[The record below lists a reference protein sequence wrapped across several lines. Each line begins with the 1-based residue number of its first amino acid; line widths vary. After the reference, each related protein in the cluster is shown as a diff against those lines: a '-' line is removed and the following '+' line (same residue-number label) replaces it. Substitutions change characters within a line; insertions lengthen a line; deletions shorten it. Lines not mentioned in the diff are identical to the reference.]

1 MYKLSA
7 VDLSYM
13 KAFNDYYASNYAEG
27 QLIPEADKKA
37 LSGEID
43 WFNNT
48 VAEGE
53 AVWLEK
59 V

>member
-7 VDLSYM
+7 VDESYM
-13 KAFNDYYASNYAEG
+13 KAFNDYYASNYGIG
-27 QLIPEADKKA
+27 QLIPEDDKKV

-48 VAEGE
+48 VMQGE

>member
-1 MYKLSA
+1 MYKLVA
-7 VDLSYM
+7 VDKSYM
-13 KAFNDYYASNYAEG
+13 NTFNDYYASNYAEG
-27 QLIPEADKKA
+27 QLITEADKKA

-53 AVWLEK
+53 AVWFEK